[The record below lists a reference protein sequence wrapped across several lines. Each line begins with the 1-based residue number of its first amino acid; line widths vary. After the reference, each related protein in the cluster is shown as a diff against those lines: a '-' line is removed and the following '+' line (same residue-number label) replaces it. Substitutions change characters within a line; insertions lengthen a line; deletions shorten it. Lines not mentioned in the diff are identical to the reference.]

1 MFDINFLDAS
11 DSLFPQSLKLIPDCP
26 QILYYC
32 GNLTTESFGKCVA
45 VVGTRRMSLYG
56 RRVTQKIVQELICS
70 GVTIV
75 SGFMYGI
82 DTTAHETAVNCGGK
96 TIAVLP
102 CGLNDSLIENNSDL
116 AEKILHNGG
125 LLISEFEPD
134 FPAKIWT
141 FPKRNR
147 IIAAVGSGVVITEA
161 TLDSGSLIT
170 ANFAKKYNKSIFS
183 VPGSI
188 FSEYSTGCLQLLKD
202 GAKAVDSGFDICK
215 ELGFDPVKD
224 IYVFKD
230 SVRSKTEDYIGT
242 KDTIEYKIYQ
252 LIKDSEKSV
261 SELSEH
267 LDLSVDVVSSKV
279 TLMLLAGAI
288 CEENGKFY
296 V

>member
-1 MFDINFLDAS
+1 MFEIKTLEMS
-11 DSLFPQSLKLIPDCP
+11 DNLFPQSLKAVSDCP
-26 QILYYC
+26 RILYYC
-32 GNLTTESFGKCVA
+32 GDLTLESFNKCIA

-56 RRVTQKIVQELICS
+56 KRVTQKIVQELIYS
-70 GVTIV
+70 GICIV

-82 DTTAHETAVNCGGK
+82 DIIAHETAVNCEGK

-102 CGLNDSLIENNSDL
+102 CGLDSDFIANNFEL
-116 AEKILHNGG
+116 AERIVAYGG

-147 IIAAVGSGVVITEA
+147 IIAALSSGVVITEA

-170 ANFAKKYNKSIFS
+170 ANFAKKYKKKILS

-188 FSEYSTGCLQLLKD
+188 FSECSMGSLQLLKD

-215 ELGFDPVKD
+215 ELGYESAKD
-224 IYVFKD
+224 IYIFKD
-230 SVRSKTEDYIGT
+230 AVRSRTEDYVGD

-252 LIKDSEKSV
+252 LIKNSEKSI
-261 SELSEH
+261 SELSAA

-288 CEENGKFY
+288 NEENGKFF